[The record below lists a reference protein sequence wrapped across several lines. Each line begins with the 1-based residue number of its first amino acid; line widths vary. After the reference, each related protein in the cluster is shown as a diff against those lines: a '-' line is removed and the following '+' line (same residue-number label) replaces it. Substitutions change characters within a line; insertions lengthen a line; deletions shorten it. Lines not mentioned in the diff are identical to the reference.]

1 RWAKVAIFGVSAF
14 IAGCAGALFGGMVA
28 TAVGTH
34 FDPLNS
40 LIIVLFAFVGGIT
53 TITGAVT
60 AGVLFALLNY
70 AQASNASLTGVVF
83 LAIGAAAIFLGREP
97 DGLAGFVF
105 RPGLRLPRIRALR
118 ATRPT
123 RPLEAALA
131 TPVEPG
137 SE

>member
-1 RWAKVAIFGVSAF
+1 
-14 IAGCAGALFGGMVA
+14 MVA

-53 TITGAVT
+53 TITGAVF

-83 LAIGAAAIFLGREP
+83 LAIGAAAIFLGRQP
-97 DGLAGFVF
+97 DGVAGFVLNPGF
-105 RPGLRLPRIRALR
+105 RWPSVREVWASRPRRQMEPALG
-118 ATRPT
+118 P
-123 RPLEAALA
+123 EQ
-131 TPVEPG
+131 
-137 SE
+137 